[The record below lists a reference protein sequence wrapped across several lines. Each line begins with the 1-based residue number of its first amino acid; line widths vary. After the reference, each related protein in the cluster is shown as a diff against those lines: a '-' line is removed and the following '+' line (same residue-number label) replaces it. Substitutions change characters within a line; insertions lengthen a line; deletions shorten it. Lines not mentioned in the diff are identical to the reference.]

1 MLRADS
7 CYNGSVIPRTIEE
20 LQEIARTVRKNAI
33 EAIYRAGSGHPGS
46 SLSCAD
52 ILTALY
58 FGGVLNYDHRDPK
71 WERRDRFILSNG
83 HATPAWYAVLAEAG
97 FFDVRELFTL
107 RDLGSELQGHPD
119 KAMADF
125 VETTTGSLGQG
136 LSVGVGMALG
146 LRQKGLAT
154 KIKTVVLSSDG
165 EQNEGSHWEAV
176 MLAGQEKLAN
186 LSLIIDLNGM
196 QIGGNTEEILQLSP
210 LEDKY
215 KAFNWEV
222 FSADGHDFSSLLSN
236 FSRFVE
242 GKKPKVVLCKTIRG
256 KGVSFMENSKEY
268 HAKTLTETE
277 YQKAMEELTG

>member
-1 MLRADS
+1 M
-7 CYNGSVIPRTIEE
+7 IPKTIEE
-20 LQEIARTVRKNAI
+20 LSGIAQIVRRNSI

-46 SLSCAD
+46 CLSCAD

-58 FGGVLNYDHRDPK
+58 FGGGLNYDHRDAK

-83 HATPAWYAVLAEAG
+83 HAAPVWYATLTEAG
-97 FFDVRELFTL
+97 FFDVRELLSL

-119 KAMADF
+119 KVMANF

-136 LSVGVGMALG
+136 LSVGVGIALG
-146 LRQKGLAT
+146 LRQKGLAA

-176 MLAGQEKLAN
+176 MLAGQEKVAN
-186 LSLIIDLNGM
+186 LSLIIDQNGM
-196 QIGGNTEEILQLSP
+196 QIGGDTETVLELSP

-215 KAFNWEV
+215 RSFGWEV
-222 FSADGHDFSSLLSN
+222 FTAGGHDFSSLLSN

-242 GKKPKVVLCKTIRG
+242 GKKPKAVICKTIRG

-277 YQKAMEELTG
+277 YQKAMEELTS